1 MFNATLTLPGIAG
14 FILTIGAAVD
24 ANVLINERIRE
35 EIRRGRRLI
44 DAVETGYREAFRAIF
59 DANVTHVISAVDH
72 GLFRLRPGARF
83 RRRPADRRRHFGVH
97 RGLFHPHA
105 GGAVDPP
112 RPARANCTSEAD
124 AMKLLKLVPDHTN
137 LDFMRWRNL
146 ALVLSTLRRSRRS
159 PTPSIAGSTSA
170 SISSAA
176 RWCAPNSRSRSRS
189 RTCAA
194 RVGRLGVGE
203 ASIQALGNDRTY
215 QIRLPKPAGPETAAN
230 QRGVEIARRDSAAI
244 SRAPGSMPANRCRAR
259 SARNWPSDSAKAI
272 IFAMLGIAIYIWFRF
287 EWQFGVGALL
297 TLAHDVAMTL
307 GFFAFTQLQ
316 VDLNVVAA
324 FLTIVGYSL
333 NDTVVIYDRIREN
346 LRKYRK
352 MAILPLL
359 NLSLNETLARTV
371 VTSLT
376 VLIALGVLM
385 LIGPEVIFGL
395 AIAIFLGV
403 LIGTYSSI
411 YISAP
416 VLVWLG
422 RHARQLPP
430 GRREGRRMRR
440 EAQPA

>member
-1 MFNATLTLPGIAG
+1 
-14 FILTIGAAVD
+14 
-24 ANVLINERIRE
+24 
-35 EIRRGRRLI
+35 
-44 DAVETGYREAFRAIF
+44 
-59 DANVTHVISAVDH
+59 
-72 GLFRLRPGARF
+72 
-83 RRRPADRRRHFGVH
+83 
-97 RGLFHPHA
+97 
-105 GGAVDPP
+105 
-112 RPARANCTSEAD
+112 
-124 AMKLLKLVPDHTN
+124 MKLLKLVPDHTN

-146 ALVLSTLRRSRRS
+146 ALVLSLIATVA
-159 PTPSIAGSTSA
+159 SIAFTAYRGLNFGVDFVGGQLIRVTF
-170 SISSAA
+170 
-176 RWCAPNSRSRSRS
+176 PQPVNVEKL
-189 RTCAA
+189 RTKVDAMK
-194 RVGRLGVGE
+194 LGE
-203 ASIQALGNDRTY
+203 ASIQEFGSAKTV
-215 QIRLPKPAGPETAAN
+215 QIRLPKPPGGDAAAN
-230 QRGVEIARRDSAAI
+230 IVATRVKAEVEKDYPGARIDSVDTVSGKVSEELASGSAMAIA
-244 SRAPGSMPANRCRAR
+244 
-259 SARNWPSDSAKAI
+259 
-272 IFAMLGIAIYIWFRF
+272 FAMLGIAIYIWLRF

-307 GFFAFTQLQ
+307 GFFAFTRLQ

-403 LIGTYSSI
+403 VIGTYSSI
-411 YISAP
+411 YISSP

-422 RHARQLPP
+422 VQPDSFLKGDEKEEAQ
-430 GRREGRRMRR
+430 
-440 EAQPA
+440 AQPA

>member
-1 MFNATLTLPGIAG
+1 
-14 FILTIGAAVD
+14 
-24 ANVLINERIRE
+24 
-35 EIRRGRRLI
+35 
-44 DAVETGYREAFRAIF
+44 
-59 DANVTHVISAVDH
+59 
-72 GLFRLRPGARF
+72 
-83 RRRPADRRRHFGVH
+83 
-97 RGLFHPHA
+97 
-105 GGAVDPP
+105 
-112 RPARANCTSEAD
+112 
-124 AMKLLKLVPDHTN
+124 MKMLKLVPDHTN

-146 ALVLSTLRRSRRS
+146 ALILSILATAA
-159 PTPSIAGSTSA
+159 SIAFTAYRGL
-170 SISSAA
+170 
-176 RWCAPNSRSRSRS
+176 N
-189 RTCAA
+189 
-194 RVGRLGVGE
+194 LGVDFVGGQLIRVTFAQPIDVEQLRGRVDGMRLGE
-203 ASIQALGNDRTY
+203 ASIQEFGGPKTY
-215 QIRLPKPAGPETAAN
+215 QIRLPKPQGGEAATNAAASRVRQLITGEYAGAKIDSVETVSGKVSEELA
-230 QRGVEIARRDSAAI
+230 E
-244 SRAPGSMPANRCRAR
+244 
-259 SARNWPSDSAKAI
+259 DSAKAI
-272 IFAMLGIAIYIWFRF
+272 VFAMLGIALYIWFRF
-287 EWQFGVGALL
+287 EWQFGVGALV

-307 GFFAFTQLQ
+307 GFFAFTRLQ

-422 RHARQLPP
+422 IQPDSFLKAEDKDVP
-430 GRREGRRMRR
+430 
-440 EAQPA
+440 EAHPA

>member
-1 MFNATLTLPGIAG
+1 
-14 FILTIGAAVD
+14 
-24 ANVLINERIRE
+24 
-35 EIRRGRRLI
+35 
-44 DAVETGYREAFRAIF
+44 
-59 DANVTHVISAVDH
+59 
-72 GLFRLRPGARF
+72 
-83 RRRPADRRRHFGVH
+83 
-97 RGLFHPHA
+97 
-105 GGAVDPP
+105 
-112 RPARANCTSEAD
+112 
-124 AMKLLKLVPDHTN
+124 MKLLKLVPDHTN
-137 LDFMRWRNL
+137 LDFMRWRNV
-146 ALVLSTLRRSRRS
+146 ALVLSLLVTVA
-159 PTPSIAGSTSA
+159 SIAFTAYRGL
-170 SISSAA
+170 
-176 RWCAPNSRSRSRS
+176 N
-189 RTCAA
+189 
-194 RVGRLGVGE
+194 LGVDFVGGQLIRVTFQQPVDVEQLRSKVDAMHLGE
-203 ASIQALGNDRTY
+203 ASIQEFGSAKTV
-215 QIRLPKPAGPETAAN
+215 QIRLPKPPGGDTAAN
-230 QRGVEIARRDSAAI
+230 IVAGRVKQEVEKDY
-244 SRAPGSMPANRCRAR
+244 PRAR
-259 SARNWPSDSAKAI
+259 IDSVDTVSGKVSEELADNSAIAI
-272 IFAMLGIAIYIWFRF
+272 ALAMLGIAIYIWVRF

-307 GFFAFTQLQ
+307 GFFAFTRLQ

-411 YISAP
+411 YISSP

-422 RHARQLPP
+422 VQPDSFLKSEDKEEAAKAQHA
-430 GRREGRRMRR
+430 
-440 EAQPA
+440 

>member
-1 MFNATLTLPGIAG
+1 
-14 FILTIGAAVD
+14 
-24 ANVLINERIRE
+24 
-35 EIRRGRRLI
+35 
-44 DAVETGYREAFRAIF
+44 
-59 DANVTHVISAVDH
+59 
-72 GLFRLRPGARF
+72 
-83 RRRPADRRRHFGVH
+83 
-97 RGLFHPHA
+97 
-105 GGAVDPP
+105 
-112 RPARANCTSEAD
+112 
-124 AMKLLKLVPDHTN
+124 MKLLKLVPDHTN

-146 ALVLSTLRRSRRS
+146 ALILSLIATAASIAFTFYRGLNLGVDFVGGQLIRVTFAQPIDVEQLRSRVD
-159 PTPSIAGSTSA
+159 GMH
-170 SISSAA
+170 
-176 RWCAPNSRSRSRS
+176 
-189 RTCAA
+189 
-194 RVGRLGVGE
+194 LGE
-203 ASIQALGNDRTY
+203 ASIQEFGGPKTF
-215 QIRLPKPAGPETAAN
+215 QIRLPKPAGGEAATNAASTQVKQLIITDYPGARIDAVETVSGKVSEELA
-230 QRGVEIARRDSAAI
+230 E
-244 SRAPGSMPANRCRAR
+244 
-259 SARNWPSDSAKAI
+259 DSAKAI
-272 IFAMLGIAIYIWFRF
+272 VFAMVGIALYIWFRF

-307 GFFAFTQLQ
+307 GFFAFTRLQ

-385 LIGPEVIFGL
+385 AIGPEVIFGL

-422 RHARQLPP
+422 IQPDSFLKTEDKDAP
-430 GRREGRRMRR
+430 

>member
-1 MFNATLTLPGIAG
+1 
-14 FILTIGAAVD
+14 
-24 ANVLINERIRE
+24 
-35 EIRRGRRLI
+35 
-44 DAVETGYREAFRAIF
+44 
-59 DANVTHVISAVDH
+59 
-72 GLFRLRPGARF
+72 
-83 RRRPADRRRHFGVH
+83 
-97 RGLFHPHA
+97 
-105 GGAVDPP
+105 
-112 RPARANCTSEAD
+112 
-124 AMKLLKLVPDHTN
+124 MKLLKLVPDHTN

-146 ALVLSTLRRSRRS
+146 ALALSL
-159 PTPSIAGSTSA
+159 IATIVSLAFTAYRGL
-170 SISSAA
+170 
-176 RWCAPNSRSRSRS
+176 N
-189 RTCAA
+189 
-194 RVGRLGVGE
+194 LGVDFVGGQLVRVTFAQPIDVDKLRGQVLGLQLGE
-203 ASIQALGNDRTY
+203 ASIQEFGGPKTY
-215 QIRLPKPAGPETAAN
+215 QIRLPKPEGGDAAAN
-230 QRGVEIARRDSAAI
+230 VAATRVKQLIASDYPGARVDSVDTVSGKVSEELA
-244 SRAPGSMPANRCRAR
+244 G
-259 SARNWPSDSAKAI
+259 DSAKAI
-272 IFAMLGIAIYIWFRF
+272 VFAMLGIAIYIWWRF

-297 TLAHDVAMTL
+297 TLAHDIAMTL
-307 GFFAFTQLQ
+307 GFFAFTRLQ

-403 LIGTYSSI
+403 VIGTYSSI

-422 RHARQLPP
+422 VQPDSFLRSDDEKDRA
-430 GRREGRRMRR
+430 

>member
-1 MFNATLTLPGIAG
+1 
-14 FILTIGAAVD
+14 
-24 ANVLINERIRE
+24 
-35 EIRRGRRLI
+35 
-44 DAVETGYREAFRAIF
+44 
-59 DANVTHVISAVDH
+59 
-72 GLFRLRPGARF
+72 
-83 RRRPADRRRHFGVH
+83 
-97 RGLFHPHA
+97 
-105 GGAVDPP
+105 
-112 RPARANCTSEAD
+112 
-124 AMKLLKLVPDHTN
+124 MKLLKLVPDHTN
-137 LDFMRWRNL
+137 VDFMRWRNL
-146 ALVLSTLRRSRRS
+146 ALVLSLLATAASIAFTVYRGLNLGVDFVGGQLIRVTFAQPIDVEQLRSRVD
-159 PTPSIAGSTSA
+159 G
-170 SISSAA
+170 
-176 RWCAPNSRSRSRS
+176 
-189 RTCAA
+189 
-194 RVGRLGVGE
+194 LHLGE
-203 ASIQALGNDRTY
+203 ASIQEFGGPKTF
-215 QIRLPKPAGPETAAN
+215 QIRLPKPEGSDAATNIAATKVKLAIEADYPNARIDAVETVSGTVSGELAEGSAMA
-230 QRGVEIARRDSAAI
+230 IA
-244 SRAPGSMPANRCRAR
+244 
-259 SARNWPSDSAKAI
+259 
-272 IFAMLGIAIYIWFRF
+272 FAMLGIALYIWFRF

-307 GFFAFTQLQ
+307 GFFAFTRLQ

-333 NDTVVIYDRIREN
+333 NDTVVIYDRIRED

-422 RHARQLPP
+422 IQPDSFLKTEDKETT
-430 GRREGRRMRR
+430 G
-440 EAQPA
+440 AQPA